1 MSQGTLERIWIKRA
15 HRGPMDPAES
25 ARLVA
30 GAGLA
35 GNANQGGYR
44 QVAILDAAAWQRAC
58 ADLGRAV
65 DPSTRRANLLVR
77 GIDLARSRGRVLVVG
92 PVRMRVFEETKP
104 CELMD
109 RFVPGLRA
117 ALRPEWRG
125 GVSVE
130 VLDDG
135 EIVVGDAVR
144 WDDAAPQDQA
154 RATRQN
160 A

>member
-1 MSQGTLERIWIKRA
+1 MSQGSLERIWIKRA
-15 HRGPMDPAES
+15 RRGPMDLAER
-25 ARLVA
+25 ARVVA
-30 GAGLA
+30 GAGLV
-35 GNANQGGYR
+35 GNANQGGHR

-58 ADLGRAV
+58 AELGRDV

-77 GIDLARSRGRVLVVG
+77 GLELARSRGRVLRVG

-109 RFVPGLRA
+109 HFVPGLRA

-135 EIVVGDAVR
+135 EIALGDAVR
-144 WDDAAPQDQA
+144 WDDAEPRAQA